1 MTYLDDEERREAAR
15 ARLRARQARH
25 EAAEGAKSSRWPFKK
40 ASDSRAYS
48 RDNSSSSAPDS
59 GMRRSRKQRVD
70 EGVGGESEA
79 SFDTTSAPTHESSQS
94 HTGQYEGNFAPY
106 EGNLAYGESPFASN
120 TSELFS
126 TDENEQFAPE
136 QMRNGRVVERLHD
149 PYIPRRNQA
158 YEFTDNDTVAEGE
171 GWPDDY
177 RFDEPRSLPEKAL
190 GVFGKIAGG
199 ITSVLQ
205 SIFLAAAS
213 LIESVRDRFGL
224 KGLIIPAVALLLLL
238 VLLFQSCSSAP
249 ANDSNNDQEPT
260 TTEADADAGP
270 SAEQVALAAII
281 GDDLA
286 AQMFSAAE
294 SNEGLTWIANNSGEY
309 ATAGESHQRKLLKLA
324 AEEPEAIPFVRAYPD
339 AYPASE
345 ASGASSSLDS
355 GTGIPL
361 IYQWD
366 TRWANTK
373 YSGSAFGLTGCCPT
387 SLAMVYQGITRKTDM
402 SPYDMGVLA
411 AQNGFVSENDG
422 TYGDFLL
429 TWGANL
435 GLRCSELPVD
445 AGSLKQALQ
454 NGDVVIA
461 NVGTGDFTEGGHFIV
476 VTGLAENGEATVND
490 PYSAINSSKTWS
502 VDTIADQ
509 SIRMFLFER

>member
-25 EAAEGAKSSRWPFKK
+25 EAAEGTKSSRWPFKK
-40 ASDSRAYS
+40 SSDSHAFS
-48 RDNSSSSAPDS
+48 RGNGSSPEPDS
-59 GMRRSRKQRVD
+59 GMR
-70 EGVGGESEA
+70 
-79 SFDTTSAPTHESSQS
+79 SS
-94 HTGQYEGNFAPY
+94 GN
-106 EGNLAYGESPFASN
+106 N
-120 TSELFS
+120 ELFS
-126 TDENEQFAPE
+126 TNSDNEQFAPE
-136 QMRNGRVVERLHD
+136 QVRNGRVVERLHD
-149 PYIPRRNQA
+149 PYTPRRSQA
-158 YEFTDNDTVAEGE
+158 YEFADDDVVAEGE
-171 GWPDDY
+171 GWPDNY
-177 RFDEPRSLPEKAL
+177 RFDEPRSLPDKAL
-190 GVFGKIAGG
+190 GFFGGIAGG

-205 SIFLAAAS
+205 SAFLAGAS
-213 LIESVRDRFGL
+213 IVESVRDRFGI
-224 KGLIIPAVALLLLL
+224 KGLIIPVVALLLLL
-238 VLLFQSCSSAP
+238 VLLFQSCSAAP
-249 ANDSNNDQEPT
+249 ANESGNNQEPT
-260 TTEADADAGP
+260 TAEEDADAGP

-286 AQMFSAAE
+286 AQVFSAAE
-294 SNEGLTWIANNSGEY
+294 SNEDLKWIANNSGKY

-339 AYPASE
+339 TYPASE
-345 ASGASSSLDS
+345 ASGSSSSLDS

-387 SLAMVYQGITRKTDM
+387 TLAMVYQGITRKTDM

-411 AQNGFVSENDG
+411 AQNGFVSESDG

-435 GLRCSELPVD
+435 GLRCSELSVD

-490 PYSAINSSKTWS
+490 PYSTINSSKTWS